1 MKHLSTEQL
10 VDVAEGASAE
20 SSLPHLPSCDTCRQ
34 QLADLRAMMSVVADV
49 DVPEP
54 SPLFWDH
61 FSSRVHDAVEAER
74 RSSTPGIARWS
85 VLKRPLV
92 WTAGV
97 AGVVLAVALGTLAGK
112 RPAPALSPAS
122 NTFVAETA
130 DSFDLSDD
138 ASLSLVADLAAD
150 LDWDAA
156 AEAGLTTHIGVDND
170 AVMQLS
176 EGERRELGQLLRME
190 LEQQGGQRGA

>member
-1 MKHLSTEQL
+1 MKHLSREQL
-10 VDVAEGASAE
+10 IDVTGGAAAE
-20 SSLPHLPSCDTCRQ
+20 SSWPHLQSCDTCRQ

-74 RSSTPGIARWS
+74 QSATPGIAGWS
-85 VLKRPLV
+85 MLKRPLV
-92 WTAGV
+92 WMPGV
-97 AGVVLAVALGTLAGK
+97 AVVMLAVAIGTLAG
-112 RPAPALSPAS
+112 RWSAPALSPSS
-122 NTFVAETA
+122 NTFVAETV
-130 DSFDLSDD
+130 DWYDLPDD
-138 ASLSLVADLAAD
+138 PSLSLVADLAAE
-150 LDWDAA
+150 LDWDGA
-156 AEAGLTTHIGVDND
+156 AEAGLTTHIGADND

-176 EGERRELGQLLRME
+176 EGERRELSQLLRME